1 MKIKKIAAIITLML
15 VGELIFLLPFI
26 VTRVFRPTFLR
37 VFEITN
43 LQLGTAFS
51 TYGIVA
57 MISYFLGGPIA
68 DRFTPRQLLPVSLL
82 ATAAGGLFLA
92 TIPTVWTLALLYGLW
107 GVTTILLF
115 WSSYVKAQRKLGQE
129 YGQGKAF
136 GATDAGRGLIAASL
150 ASAAIFILNALLPTS
165 PELATAADYE
175 KALVWVIITFSGI
188 TAFGAVLV
196 WVFLDAGEA
205 KGEATPKIT
214 LKDIGQ
220 LAQNRLIW
228 MQALILL
235 CAYVGYKCTDDFSL
249 YAQDTFGFDDVD
261 AAKMGTVS
269 FWMRTIAAL
278 SAGFLG
284 DRLGHTRMVIAC
296 FGLMLLGSLV
306 IFTGYLKAGM
316 LGLIIL
322 TIVSTSLG
330 IYGLRGLYYALFK
343 KSRVPL
349 ALTGSA
355 AGLVSVVGYTPDVFM
370 GPLMGWI
377 LDQNPGETGHQYL
390 FLVLAGFSVVGLGV
404 SVMYRRWVGST

>member
-1 MKIKKIAAIITLML
+1 MKTKKVAEIITLML
-15 VGELIFLLPFI
+15 VGELIFLLPFVI
-26 VTRVFRPTFLR
+26 TRVFRPTFLK

-57 MISYFLGGPIA
+57 MVSYFLGGPIA
-68 DRFTPRQLLPVSLL
+68 DRFSPKQLLPVSLL
-82 ATAAGGLFLA
+82 ATAVGGLFLA

-107 GVTTILLF
+107 GLTTILLF
-115 WSSYVKAQRKLGQE
+115 WSSYVKAQRKLGQD

-150 ASAAIFILNALLPTS
+150 ASVSIFILNTLLPTS
-165 PELATAADYE
+165 PELATLTDYK
-175 KALVWVIITFSGI
+175 KALVWVIVTFSGI

-196 WVFLDAGEA
+196 WLFLDDTKGAG
-205 KGEATPKIT
+205 TSKIT
-214 LKDIGQ
+214 LKNIGL
-220 LAQNRLIW
+220 LAQNRLVW

-249 YAQDTFGFDDVD
+249 YAQDTFGFDDVK

-269 FWMRTIAAL
+269 FWIRPIAAL

-284 DRLGHTRMVIAC
+284 DRLGHARMVSAC

-306 IFTGYLKAGM
+306 IFTGYLEAGM
-316 LGLIIL
+316 FGLIIL

-330 IYGLRGLYYALFK
+330 IYGLRGLYYTLFK

-390 FLVLAGFSVVGLGV
+390 FLVLAGFSVVGLAV
-404 SVMYRRWVGST
+404 SVGYRRWVGTT